1 MCFILDS
8 FYCYFFNSLI
18 FSSVLPN
25 LLFNT
30 FYFIFQFRLL
40 YFSLKFHLGLFLCTS
55 FLFSSV
61 FSPQSFTTCCPMS
74 EKHFSYMFGILVG
87 SGRKVNPVPVMPSWL
102 EAKDQIQL
110 LTRIIN
116 LSHMTPPLGSFAQ
129 KPAFISGS
137 FLPNCQEH

>member
-18 FSSVLPN
+18 FSSVVPN

-30 FYFIFQFRLL
+30 FYFIFQLQLL
-40 YFSLKFHLGLFLCTS
+40 YFFLKFHLGLSYIL
-55 FLFSSV
+55 LFSSHPL
-61 FSPQSFTTCCPMS
+61 SPQSFTPCCPMS
-74 EKHFSYMFGILVG
+74 EKRFSYMSGILVG
-87 SGRKVNPVPVMPSWL
+87 SSTKVNPVPVMPSWL

-110 LTRIIN
+110 LTRMIH
-116 LSHMTPPLGSFAQ
+116 LSHMMPPLGSFAQ
-129 KPAFISGS
+129 KPAFILGS